1 MLRFKQFVA
10 ELYVDLKHSDLTKRG
25 GARTQ
30 VFIQK
35 VKDGEPFL
43 TKKGAVVLDRG
54 HLDDIEKGM
63 EKRGYRDI
71 FKGTDT
77 KTRRPVRVDYSK
89 EFLKTPEFGGKGAGA
104 GTAAEDAYLK
114 NFIKELDKVFE
125 AENQPII
132 NLVINGRTVE
142 CAGIISTPQAGSR
155 RAPKSDFSIID
166 AKGEQVAFLS
176 HKAGTKP
183 SQFQQ
188 YGGLSDAVFSDNA
201 EVKQFVSD
209 LKKMYPNGLQRGESA
224 YRPCKDISIINMSV
238 YGNEYGGAPSIQNVD
253 EFHQGNLKLKK
264 LSGNATYEITSSH
277 KGSNG
282 DTLSSG
288 GYEPIY
294 YARYTGD
301 RGARVAGEFIDN
313 ARIGVFPKAKAAK
326 TSKLI

>member
-1 MLRFKQFVA
+1 MLSFKQFLN

-30 VFIQK
+30 VFVQK

-63 EKRGYRDI
+63 EKRGYRDT
-71 FKGTDT
+71 FAGTDT
-77 KTRRPVRVDYSK
+77 KTKRPVRVNYSK

-114 NFIKELDKVFE
+114 NFTKVLEKVF
-125 AENQPII
+125 ATENQPII
-132 NLVINGRTVE
+132 SLQINGRTVE
-142 CAGIISTPQAGSR
+142 CAGIISTPQKGR
-155 RAPKSDFSIID
+155 RAPKSDFSIVS
-166 AKGEQVAFLS
+166 ATGEEVAWLS

-188 YGGLSDAVFSDNA
+188 YGGLSDSAFSENP
-201 EVKQFVSD
+201 EVKQFVMD
-209 LKKMYPNGLQRGESA
+209 LKKLYPNGLERGNSA
-224 YRPCKDISIINMSV
+224 YRPCTDIAIINMSV
-238 YGNEYGGAPSIQNVD
+238 YGTAYGGVPAAENVD
-253 EFHQGNLKLKK
+253 EFHQGTLKLKK
-264 LSGNATYEITSSH
+264 LAGNATYEITSSH

-282 DTLSSG
+282 SILNSG

-301 RGARVAGEFIDN
+301 RGARVAGEFIEN
-313 ARIGVFPKAKAAK
+313 ARIGVFPSAKAAK

>member
-1 MLRFKQFVA
+1 MLSFKQFLN
-10 ELYVDLKHSDLTKRG
+10 ELYIDLKHSDLTKRG

-30 VFIQK
+30 VFVQK

-71 FKGTDT
+71 FTGTDT
-77 KTRRPVRVDYSK
+77 KNKRPVRVNYSK

-114 NFIKELDKVFE
+114 NFTKVLEKVF
-125 AENQPII
+125 ATENQPII
-132 NLVINGRTVE
+132 NLQINGRTVE
-142 CAGIISTPQAGSR
+142 CAGIISTPQRGR
-155 RAPKSDFSIID
+155 RAPKSDFSIVN
-166 AKGEQVAFLS
+166 ATGEEVAWLS

-188 YGGLSDAVFSDNA
+188 YGGLSDSAFSENPD
-201 EVKQFVSD
+201 VKQFVMD
-209 LKKMYPNGLQRGESA
+209 LKKLYPNGLERGNSA
-224 YRPCKDISIINMSV
+224 YRPCKDVSIINMSV
-238 YGNEYGGAPSIQNVD
+238 YGTAFGGEPAAENVD
-253 EFHQGNLKLKK
+253 EFHQGTLKLKK
-264 LSGNATYEITSSH
+264 LPGNATYEIISSH

-282 DTLSSG
+282 SILDSG

-301 RGARVAGEFIDN
+301 RGARVAGEFIEN
-313 ARIGVFPKAKAAK
+313 ARIGVFPAAKAAK

>member
-1 MLRFKQFVA
+1 MLSFKQFLN

-30 VFIQK
+30 VFVQK

-63 EKRGYRDI
+63 EKRGYRDT
-71 FKGTDT
+71 FTGTDT
-77 KTRRPVRVDYSK
+77 KNKRPVRVNYSK

-114 NFIKELDKVFE
+114 NFTKVLEKVF
-125 AENQPII
+125 ATENQPII
-132 NLVINGRTVE
+132 NLQINGRTVE
-142 CAGIISTPQAGSR
+142 CAGIISTPQKGR
-155 RAPKSDFSIID
+155 RAPKSDFSIVN
-166 AKGEQVAFLS
+166 ATGEEVAWLS

-188 YGGLSDAVFSDNA
+188 YGGLSDSAFSENP
-201 EVKQFVSD
+201 EVKQFVMD
-209 LKKMYPNGLQRGESA
+209 LKKLYPNGLERGNSA
-224 YRPCKDISIINMSV
+224 YRPCKDVSIINMSV
-238 YGNEYGGAPSIQNVD
+238 YGTAFGGEPAAENVD
-253 EFHQGNLKLKK
+253 EFHQGTLKLKK
-264 LSGNATYEITSSH
+264 LAGNTTYEIISSH

-282 DTLSSG
+282 SILDSG

-301 RGARVAGEFIDN
+301 RGARVAGEFIEN
-313 ARIGVFPKAKAAK
+313 ARIGVFPAAKAAK

>member
-1 MLRFKQFVA
+1 MLRFKQFLN

-30 VFIQK
+30 VFVQK

-63 EKRGYRDI
+63 EKRGYRDT
-71 FKGTDT
+71 FVGTDT
-77 KTRRPVRVDYSK
+77 KTRKPVRVNYSK

-114 NFIKELDKVFE
+114 NFIKVLEKTF
-125 AENQPII
+125 ATENQPII
-132 NLVINGRTVE
+132 TLQVNGRSVE
-142 CAGIISTPQAGSR
+142 CAGIISTPQKGR
-155 RAPKSDFSIID
+155 RAPKSDFSIVD
-166 AKGEQVAFLS
+166 ATGNEVAWLS

-188 YGGLSDAVFSDNA
+188 YGGLSDSAFSENA
-201 EVKQFVSD
+201 DVKQFILD
-209 LKKMYPNGLQRGESA
+209 LKKEFPNGFERGNSA
-224 YRPCKDISIINMSV
+224 YRPCKDVSIINMSV
-238 YGNEYGGAPSIQNVD
+238 YGTSFGSDPGAENVD
-253 EFHQGNLKLKK
+253 EFHQGSLKLKK
-264 LSGNATYEITSSH
+264 VAGNATYEITSSH

-282 DTLSSG
+282 SILSDG

-313 ARIGVFPKAKAAK
+313 ARIGVFPAAKAAK